1 MDLGEYVAYLMSS
14 PSGSS
19 CVKASKALV
28 ISHDEVNRFLLSGKF
43 DGKSLFKSV
52 YKSLDLEGGTL
63 SVDDSVLDK
72 PYSKRGTTEL
82 VGKFYSGKHHK
93 VVQGINIIVLV
104 YSSKS
109 GYCVPVNFRVYR
121 KSDEKTKNEYF
132 QEMVREL
139 WNWGLRPKWVTA
151 DSWYSGTDNL
161 KFLRNLEINFMVG
174 IESNRTVSIQPSE
187 YQYVRDIDIVESGL
201 YTHLNGYGFVQV
213 FRTVSKDGDVRHYA
227 LYQQQ
232 EDISVIKFFTREEF
246 DEVHIRHWNVEN
258 FFRAVKQ
265 CCQAEK
271 FFVRDTNAIKTHLFG
286 VLTAFQKLAS
296 LTINRFLNSVY
307 DLKNLIFR
315 EAQRQFIY
323 DFA

>member
-1 MDLGEYVAYLMSS
+1 MTLGEYVAYLMTV

-19 CVKASKALV
+19 CVNASKTLCV
-28 ISHDEVNRFLLSGKF
+28 SHDTVNRFLLGGDF
-43 DGKSLFKSV
+43 DGKSLFKSIQD
-52 YKSLDLEGGTL
+52 SIDLVGGILT
-63 SVDDSVLDK
+63 VDDSVLDK
-72 PYSKRGTTEL
+72 PYTKHGTTEL
-82 VGKFYSGKHHK
+82 VGRFYSGKHHR
-93 VVQGINIIVLV
+93 VVQGINIIALFYTSKNG
-104 YSSKS
+104 YS
-109 GYCVPVNFRVYR
+109 VPVNFRVYQ
-121 KSDEKTKNEYF
+121 KSDQKTKNDYF

-151 DSWYSGTDNL
+151 DSWYSGTENL

-174 IESNRTVSIQPSE
+174 IESNRKISSLPAE
-187 YQYVRDIDIVESGL
+187 YQYVRDADIPKEGL
-201 YTHLNGYGFVQV
+201 FTHLNGYDFVQV
-213 FRTVSKDGDVRHYA
+213 FRTVAEDGDARHYA

-232 EDISVIKFFTREEF
+232 GDTSDIRLFTPEEF
-246 DEVHIRHWNVEN
+246 KEVHLGHWNIEN

-271 FFVRDTNAIKTHLFG
+271 FFVRNTKAIKTHLFA

-296 LTINRFLNSVY
+296 LTFNKCIESVY
-307 DLKNLIFR
+307 DLKNQLYR